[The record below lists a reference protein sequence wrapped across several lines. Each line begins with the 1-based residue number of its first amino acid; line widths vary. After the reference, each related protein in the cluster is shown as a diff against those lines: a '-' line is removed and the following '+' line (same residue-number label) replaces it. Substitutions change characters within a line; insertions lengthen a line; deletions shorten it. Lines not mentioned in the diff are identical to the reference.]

1 VSAYLAALPA
11 ILTKGL
17 FLTVSISVAS
27 MLIAVGGGLFLGL
40 ARTLRNPLVDALVIG
55 YVEILRGIPLLVL
68 MFLTFFGL
76 PRLGVQL
83 PDYAAAILA
92 LGTWGAANGAEIVRG
107 ALVSIPAGQGEAGAA
122 LGLGWFAITTRIV
135 LPQAL
140 RRMVAPFMSLFTAIV
155 ESSSLAA
162 LIGVRDVFERA
173 RVDFE
178 NDASLWLPLL
188 VTVLVVYFAI
198 NYPIS
203 LASQRLEKRLA

>member
-1 VSAYLAALPA
+1 
-11 ILTKGL
+11 
-17 FLTVSISVAS
+17 
-27 MLIAVGGGLFLGL
+27 
-40 ARTLRNPLVDALVIG
+40 
-55 YVEILRGIPLLVL
+55 VL

-76 PRLGVQL
+76 PRLGIQL

-107 ALVSIPAGQGEAGAA
+107 ALVSIPPGQGEAGAA

-188 VTVLVVYFAI
+188 VTVLIVYFAI

-203 LASQRLEKRLA
+203 LASQRLEKSLA

>member
-1 VSAYLAALPA
+1 MSAYLAALPA

-107 ALVSIPAGQGEAGAA
+107 ALVSIPAGQSEAGAA
-122 LGLGWFAITTRIV
+122 LGLSWLAITTRIV

-178 NDASLWLPLL
+178 NDVSLWLPLL
-188 VTVLVVYFAI
+188 VTVLVIYFAI